1 MAPSAHRSRS
11 RWGCALGSLPPLN
24 QPLPPF
30 HFVPVRLVVRS
41 AGVHV
46 VKYGP
51 VSDMPSYPKAAWML
65 DLGDVLAPH
74 LLPQSQEL
82 AVLFTAD
89 EARAETVRL
98 NLTKGIHAVAVNLI

>member
-1 MAPSAHRSRS
+1 M
-11 RWGCALGSLPPLN
+11 
-24 QPLPPF
+24 
-30 HFVPVRLVVRS
+30 
-41 AGVHV
+41 

-74 LLPQSQEL
+74 LHPSQEL

-98 NLTKGIHAVAVNLI
+98 NLTKGIHADVVNLI